1 MSDSLRA
8 LRAVLPL
15 LLVLA
20 IALTFLA
27 FFLRRAG
34 LFSESVT
41 LSAETLGIAPTTSAD
56 APADPEAT
64 PVPDITLDIIT
75 LLPKDAIPAI
85 FDPQFVSAA
94 EAHSFLSPT
103 DQVMGVVID
112 GDARAYGTAFLSS
125 REVVNDT
132 VGGRPITV
140 TW

>member
-1 MSDSLRA
+1 MSNSLRA
-8 LRAVLPL
+8 LRGTLPL

-20 IALTFLA
+20 IALTFLT

-34 LFSESVT
+34 LFSETVT
-41 LSAETLGIAPTTSAD
+41 LSAETLQIAPASSGSGDLTD
-56 APADPEAT
+56 QPPAD
-64 PVPDITLDIIT
+64 VTLEIIT

-85 FDPQFVSAA
+85 FDPEFVSANQA
-94 EAHSFLSPT
+94 DAFLS
-103 DQVMGVVID
+103 DHDDVIGVVID

-132 VGGRPITV
+132 VGGRAITV

>member
-1 MSDSLRA
+1 MTDSFRA
-8 LRAVLPL
+8 LRGVLPL

-41 LSAETLGIAPTTSAD
+41 LSAETLQIAPASSAD
-56 APADPEAT
+56 GAATGT
-64 PVPDITLDIIT
+64 PVPDVTLEIIT

-85 FDPQFVSAA
+85 FDPEFVSAEDA
-94 EAHSFLSPT
+94 DRFLRDT
-103 DQVMGVVID
+103 DQVMGVVIN

>member
-1 MSDSLRA
+1 MSNSLRA
-8 LRAVLPL
+8 LRGTLPL

-20 IALTFLA
+20 IALTFLV

-41 LSAETLGIAPTTSAD
+41 LQIAPASSGSD
-56 APADPEAT
+56 NLSGEPPAE
-64 PVPDITLDIIT
+64 VTLEIIT

-85 FDPQFVSAA
+85 FHPEFVSAN
-94 EAHSFLSPT
+94 EANGFLS
-103 DQVMGVVID
+103 DHDDVIGVVID

-132 VGGRPITV
+132 VGGRAITV

>member
-1 MSDSLRA
+1 MSNSLRA
-8 LRAVLPL
+8 LRGTLPL

-20 IALTFLA
+20 IALTFLV

-41 LSAETLGIAPTTSAD
+41 LSAETLQIAPASTEGDGTT
-56 APADPEAT
+56 PPTE
-64 PVPDITLDIIT
+64 VTLDIIT

-85 FDPQFVSAA
+85 FDPEFVTAN
-94 EAHSFLSPT
+94 EADAFLSEH
-103 DQVMGVVID
+103 DDVIGVVID

-132 VGGRPITV
+132 VGGRAITV

>member
-1 MSDSLRA
+1 MAESLKA
-8 LRAVLPL
+8 LRGALPL

-20 IALTFLA
+20 IVLTFLV
-27 FFLRRAG
+27 FFLRRSG
-34 LFSESVT
+34 LFAETVT
-41 LSAETLGIAPTTSAD
+41 LSAETLQLAPTPSGDAD
-56 APADPEAT
+56 APET
-64 PVPDITLDIIT
+64 PVPDVTLEIIT

-85 FDPQFVSAA
+85 FDPEFVSVE
-94 EAHSFLSPT
+94 EASTFLADD

>member
-1 MSDSLRA
+1 MTDSLRA
-8 LRAVLPL
+8 LRGALPL

-20 IALTFLA
+20 IALTFLV
-27 FFLRRAG
+27 FILRSSG
-34 LFSESVT
+34 LFAETVT
-41 LSAETLGIAPTTSAD
+41 LSAETLQLAPTTD
-56 APADPEAT
+56 GEAAGT
-64 PVPDITLDIIT
+64 PPPDVTFDIVT
-75 LLPKDAIPAI
+75 LLPKDGIPAI
-85 FDPQFVSAA
+85 FDPEFVTA
-94 EAHSFLSPT
+94 EEGSTFLRDD